1 MQQFLAVIFVLLS
14 LWGAVWYFRRKG
26 FAVRGAPLLG
36 RKQTHPIEQVD
47 RIRLTPQHSIHLL
60 RVEGHQF
67 LVGVHP
73 HGITVLTE
81 AAREHHLVKGASGS

>member
-1 MQQFLAVIFVLLS
+1 VQQFLTVIFVLVS

-36 RKQTHPIEQVD
+36 RKQKHLIEQVD
-47 RIRLTPQHSIHLL
+47 RMRLTPQHSIYLL
-60 RVEGHQF
+60 CVEGHKL

-73 HGITVLTE
+73 QGITVLT
-81 AAREHHLVKGASGS
+81 AASKDHDLLKGVQQS

>member
-26 FAVRGAPLLG
+26 FAVRSAPLLG

-47 RIRLTPQHSIHLL
+47 RMRLTPQHSIHLL
-60 RVEGHQF
+60 SVEGRKL

-73 HGITVLTE
+73 QGITVLTE
-81 AAREHHLVKGASGS
+81 AAKDRDLVKGTAGS